1 MDDQVATIPV
11 EKLTDPWVLLRPV
24 LTDSVEFLEM
34 RDSLNEKGFL
44 NSISVRPSSRQAGS
58 FEIIDGMWRTTC
70 ARELHF
76 ETVPCIIKHNITD
89 DDVLTLQVAAQA
101 IRPET
106 KPVEYARQL
115 QRIQKARPGIT
126 LGQLAALVNKNPQWV
141 SKQLGLL
148 HLDRRSQRAIDRG
161 EIPLAN
167 AYLLSKIPLKLRS
180 DYVDQA
186 KSLTISKFGP
196 IAAAVIKQ
204 FKEAVRQGKLD
215 AFFTEDFTPQAYL
228 RSLKDIETEARS
240 QAEAPLM
247 ITAADCE
254 TPLDGWNAALQW
266 MMHLDRKSVEE
277 QEVAT
282 RAKVRQRWSKEQ
294 GDPMA

>member
-1 MDDQVATIPV
+1 MNDQVADIPT
-11 EKLTDPWVLLRPV
+11 EKLTEPWVLLRPV
-24 LTDSVEFLEM
+24 LTDSVEYLEM
-34 RDSLNEKGFL
+34 FNSLNEKGFL
-44 NSISVRPSSRQAGS
+44 NSISVRPSSRQSGF
-58 FEIIDGMWRTTC
+58 FEVIDGMWRTTC

-76 ETVPCIIKHNITD
+76 PTVPCIIKHNITD
-89 DDVLTLQVAAQA
+89 QDVLTLQIQAQA

-115 QRIQKARPGIT
+115 QRIQKARPGVT
-126 LGQLAALVNKNPQWV
+126 LGQLAALVNKNPHWV

-148 HLDRRSQRAIDRG
+148 KLDRRSQNAVDRG

-167 AYLLSKIPLKLRS
+167 AYLLAKLPPKLRP

-186 KSLTISKFGP
+186 KALPITKFGP

-228 RSLKDIETEARS
+228 RSLKDVETEARS
-240 QAEAPLM
+240 QSEAPLV
-247 ITAADCE
+247 ITAAGCT
-254 TPLDGWNAALQW
+254 TPLEGWNAALQW
-266 MMHLDRKSVEE
+266 IMHLDPKSVEE
-277 QEVAT
+277 QETAA
-282 RAKVRQRWSKEQ
+282 RAKVRKRWSKEQ
-294 GDPMA
+294 GDSMA